1 MQVGRWGANGKFA
14 PQARNN
20 LTAANIERGF
30 LMIDRIVLVLA
41 SRVLASLVSA
51 SCVLAFCVLIPSVS
65 PAQDVPGIEICTAEK
80 SMERRT
86 SCLQSNIYFL
96 QTTIKKLSLE
106 HEQKIDVAKTQIE
119 ALKATVVSLQKIV
132 NDLQASQK
140 KTAEDGN
147 RAPPAAAAAPASKEG
162 AK

>member
-1 MQVGRWGANGKFA
+1 
-14 PQARNN
+14 
-20 LTAANIERGF
+20 
-30 LMIDRIVLVLA
+30 
-41 SRVLASLVSA
+41 
-51 SCVLAFCVLIPSVS
+51 
-65 PAQDVPGIEICTAEK
+65 
-80 SMERRT
+80 
-86 SCLQSNIYFL
+86 
-96 QTTIKKLSLE
+96 
-106 HEQKIDVAKTQIE
+106 VAKTQIE